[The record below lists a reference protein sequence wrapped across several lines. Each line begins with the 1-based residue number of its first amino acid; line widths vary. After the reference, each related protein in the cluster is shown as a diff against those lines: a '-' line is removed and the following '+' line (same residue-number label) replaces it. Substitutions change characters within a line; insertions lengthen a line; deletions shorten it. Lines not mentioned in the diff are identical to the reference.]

1 MTKLDKVNDRLQEW
15 ITFAGK
21 VSDRDFSPIQ
31 ISKLKQSRSLPSSPT
46 KVDSDVCGKNVER
59 RRRRH
64 GSSHLNPLALHRSLA
79 KTEPKRRKRSQNLI
93 SLFERWSS
101 YVWCLSAQ
109 YTWLE
114 VTPLS
119 PVCVGSNRFDV
130 DGSGGINL
138 EEFRQGMKST
148 GSSTS
153 LTNDEVDLLF
163 GLFDVDGSGTLELDE
178 FESFSS
184 ANAR

>member
-1 MTKLDKVNDRLQEW
+1 
-15 ITFAGK
+15 
-21 VSDRDFSPIQ
+21 
-31 ISKLKQSRSLPSSPT
+31 
-46 KVDSDVCGKNVER
+46 
-59 RRRRH
+59 
-64 GSSHLNPLALHRSLA
+64 
-79 KTEPKRRKRSQNLI
+79 
-93 SLFERWSS
+93 
-101 YVWCLSAQ
+101 
-109 YTWLE
+109 LE

-119 PVCVGSNRFDV
+119 PVCVGYNRFDV

-153 LTNDEVDLLF
+153 ITNDEVDLLF

-184 ANAR
+184 ANAM